1 MGEAERGGGSRTLRV
16 SGGESVCVRERVCT
30 CAWARGVPARPK
42 QNSAPAAAIWGRTRT
57 AAERPC
63 LPRRGRSPPATAGCG
78 APGGM
83 SVGMGTRRGGGG
95 RSRRGTHC
103 GCLAPPRGDGSLPL
117 GFSPGPR
124 LGGRLFLAVILG
136 VKGLF
141 SALLVKTSSL
151 TEAGARGR
159 AQEPG
164 CGRWGLRVGFPRG

>member
-95 RSRRGTHC
+95 EVAQRN
-103 GCLAPPRGDGSLPL
+103 PL
-117 GFSPGPR
+117 
-124 LGGRLFLAVILG
+124 RLFGPA
-136 VKGLF
+136 
-141 SALLVKTSSL
+141 
-151 TEAGARGR
+151 AG
-159 AQEPG
+159 
-164 CGRWGLRVGFPRG
+164 